1 MNMRFV
7 VVFLLSF
14 IVVAASGHNASAQQG
29 DRVALVIGNAKY
41 PDADV
46 PLRNAINDAR
56 EMAKEL
62 RREGFDVDTGEN
74 LKKDAMRSAFD
85 RLYGKIKSGSV
96 ALIFFSGYGIQSNRQ
111 SYMIPVDAQI
121 WTENDVR
128 RDGFSIDSMLNEMN
142 IRGAK
147 VKIAII
153 NASRRNPFERRFRP
167 VAAGL
172 APVIAPRDT
181 MIMYSAA
188 PGTVASD
195 SALDRGSF
203 VSELVK
209 EMRSP
214 GLTGEEVFI
223 HTRLS
228 VTRVSHGEETPWFSS
243 SLAEEFYFNQSG
255 RTQPKPPLA
264 ETTPEKQPETKQ
276 AEREPEP
283 KQAEPKRAEK
293 KPEPKQAE
301 REPEPKRAEREPE
314 KKPEPADTEADVRR
328 DYQRAGQ
335 IGTRKAWLDFLDKH
349 PSGHYAIL
357 AEDQLAKLD
366 ADKTAPKSAERE
378 PEPEPETKQ
387 PEVTKPQP
395 PKESTADTDEI
406 RDLNRRLDDHPND
419 VNAHYKRGILL
430 AKNGEF
436 GRAVKDFDEVVRA
449 NPNDADAL
457 NNRCWARAMLDE
469 LQSALKDCDE
479 ALRIRPR
486 FADALDSRGLVK
498 LKIGLPR
505 NAIADYD
512 AALRINPNQASS
524 LYGRGIA
531 KKRSGNTAGGNS
543 DIAAAKSIDANIAD
557 DFASYGIR

>member
-7 VVFLLSF
+7 IVFLLSLM
-14 IVVAASGHNASAQQG
+14 VAATVAQSASAQEG
-29 DRVALVIGNAKY
+29 SRLALVIGNAKY

-46 PLRNAINDAR
+46 PLRNAVSDAR
-56 EMAKEL
+56 TMAKEL
-62 RREGFDVDTGEN
+62 RREGFDVDVGEN

-121 WTENDVR
+121 WTEADVR
-128 RDGFSIDSMLNEMN
+128 REGFSIDAMLNEMN
-142 IRGAK
+142 LRGAK
-147 VKIAII
+147 IKIAII

-195 SALDRGSF
+195 EAADRGDF
-203 VSELVK
+203 VNELVK

-223 HTRLS
+223 HTRLG
-228 VTRVSHGEETPWFSS
+228 VTRASHGEQIPWFSS
-243 SLAEEFYFNQSG
+243 SLAEEFYF
-255 RTQPKPPLA
+255 TQGSQPAPRPAIATIEKPV
-264 ETTPEKQPETKQ
+264 PEAKPIPEVEKP
-276 AEREPEP
+276 APEI
-283 KQAEPKRAEK
+283 
-293 KPEPKQAE
+293 KPEPK
-301 REPEPKRAEREPE
+301 
-314 KKPEPADTEADVRR
+314 PAPVVNTEDQTRR
-328 DYQRAGQ
+328 DYQHAAD
-335 IGTRKAWLDFLDKH
+335 IGTHKAWSDFLDKH
-349 PSGHYAIL
+349 PTGHYANL
-357 AEDQLAKLD
+357 AQDQLAKLESQP
-366 ADKTAPKSAERE
+366 AEPK
-378 PEPEPETKQ
+378 PEPAPAPVAT
-387 PEVTKPQP
+387 PTP
-395 PKESTADTDEI
+395 PVEKSTADDAE
-406 RDLNRRLDDHPND
+406 LQKLDSRIDDNPKD
-419 VNAHYKRGILL
+419 SKAHYKRGILY

-436 GRAVKDFDEVVRA
+436 GRAVKDFDVVVRA
-449 NPNDADAL
+449 DPNDADAL

-469 LQSALKDCDE
+469 LQTALKDCDE

-512 AALRINPNQASS
+512 AALRINARQASS

-531 KKRSGNTAGGNS
+531 KMRSGNTAGGNS
-543 DIAAAKSIDANIAD
+543 DIAAAKSIDPDIAQE
-557 DFASYGIR
+557 FATYGIQ

>member
-1 MNMRFV
+1 MGQLVEIAPQEWRRMNMRSVIVFV
-7 VVFLLSF
+7 LSLA
-14 IVVAASGHNASAQQG
+14 VVAATGCIASAQQG
-29 DRVALVIGNAKY
+29 DRFALVIGNAKY
-41 PDADV
+41 PDADT
-46 PLRNAINDAR
+46 PLKNSINDAR

-62 RREGFDVDTGEN
+62 RREGFDVDVGEN

-85 RLYGKIKSGSV
+85 RLYGKIKSGSI
-96 ALIFFSGYGIQSNRQ
+96 ALVFFSGYGIQSNRQ

-121 WTENDVR
+121 WTEADVR

-147 VKIAII
+147 VKIGII

-181 MIMYSAA
+181 LIMYSAA

-195 SALDRGSF
+195 VAADRGTF
-203 VSELVK
+203 VSDLVK

-214 GLTGEEVFI
+214 GLTAEEIFI

-228 VTRVSHGEETPWFSS
+228 VTKDTGGEQTPWFSS
-243 SLAEEFYFNQSG
+243 SLASEFYFTPGARKEPSFPPPPPPPSPVIANNPAPEPQPV
-255 RTQPKPPLA
+255 TPKPPA
-264 ETTPEKQPETKQ
+264 DPE
-276 AEREPEP
+276 A
-283 KQAEPKRAEK
+283 A
-293 KPEPKQAE
+293 
-301 REPEPKRAEREPE
+301 
-314 KKPEPADTEADVRR
+314 VRR
-328 DYQRAGQ
+328 DYNRAAD
-335 IGTRKAWLDFLDKH
+335 IGTRKGWNDFLDKH
-349 PSGHYAIL
+349 PTGHYAIL

-366 ADKTAPKSAERE
+366 TKSTPAPEE
-378 PEPEPETKQ
+378 PPPVTKVEPKQ
-387 PEVTKPQP
+387 PKVEKSTPDDDEV
-395 PKESTADTDEI
+395 
-406 RDLNRRLDDHPND
+406 RRLTQRIEDNPRD
-419 VNAHYKRGILL
+419 VNSHYKRGILY

-436 GRAVKDFDEVVRA
+436 GLAVKDFDEVVRHD
-449 NPNDADAL
+449 PHDADAL

-469 LQSALKDCDE
+469 LQTALKDCDE

-486 FADALDSRGLVK
+486 FSDALDSRGLVK

-512 AALRINPNQASS
+512 ASLRINANQASS

-531 KKRSGNTAGGNS
+531 KMRSGNTSGGNS
-543 DIAAAKSIDANIAD
+543 DIAAAKAIDPHIAEE
-557 DFASYGIR
+557 FESYGIR

>member
-7 VVFLLSF
+7 IVFLLSF
-14 IVVAASGHNASAQQG
+14 MAVAVTGRDASAQQG
-29 DRVALVIGNAKY
+29 ARFALVIGNAKY
-41 PDADV
+41 PDADI
-46 PLRNAINDAR
+46 PPKNSITDAR

-62 RREGFDVDTGEN
+62 RREGFDVDVGEN
-74 LKKDAMRSAFD
+74 LTKETMRNAFD

-128 RDGFSIDSMLNEMN
+128 RDGFSIDTMLNEMN
-142 IRGAK
+142 VRGAK
-147 VKIAII
+147 VKIAIL

-195 SALDRGSF
+195 IAADRATF

-228 VTRVSHGEETPWFSS
+228 VTRASHGEQTPWFSS
-243 SLAEEFYFNQSG
+243 SLAEEFYFNPGG
-255 RTQPKPPLA
+255 RQESRPPVA
-264 ETTPEKQPETKQ
+264 ENPVTESRPERVPETKQ

-283 KQAEPKRAEK
+283 KPVES
-293 KPEPKQAE
+293 
-301 REPEPKRAEREPE
+301 EPE
-314 KKPEPADTEADVRR
+314 KKPAPADSERDVRR

-335 IGTRKAWLDFLDKH
+335 IGTRKAWTDFLDKH
-349 PSGHYAIL
+349 PTGHYAIL
-357 AEDQLAKLD
+357 AEDQLAKLNSQRSD
-366 ADKTAPKSAERE
+366 TKPVEQE
-378 PEPEPETKQ
+378 PAPETDKSPP
-387 PEVTKPQP
+387 PEK
-395 PKESTADTDEI
+395 STADDEEI
-406 RDLNRRLDDHPND
+406 RELNRRIDSHPKD
-419 VNAHYKRGILL
+419 ANAHYKRGILL

-436 GRAVKDFDEVVRA
+436 ERAVKDFDEVVRA

-469 LQSALKDCDE
+469 LQTALKDCDE

-505 NAIADYD
+505 NAISDYD
-512 AALRINPNQASS
+512 ASLRINANSASS

-531 KKRSGNTAGGNS
+531 KKRSGNNAGGNS
-543 DIAAAKSIDANIAD
+543 DIAAAKSINPDIAK